1 MPLDVLGRTRVT
13 LTEPTSS
20 FPCSKE
26 LGNLVKL
33 CRAGERIAR
42 GPEWRRI
49 ARVEEVGVMDSLG
62 IRTAEKKT
70 IAGAW

>member
-1 MPLDVLGRTRVT
+1 MPLDVLGRTRATV
-13 LTEPTSS
+13 TEPTSS
-20 FPCSKE
+20 FPYSKE

-42 GPEWRRI
+42 GPEWRRM
-49 ARVEEVGVMDSLG
+49 ASVKEEGVMDSLG
-62 IRTAEKKT
+62 IRTAEKET

>member
-1 MPLDVLGRTRVT
+1 
-13 LTEPTSS
+13 
-20 FPCSKE
+20 